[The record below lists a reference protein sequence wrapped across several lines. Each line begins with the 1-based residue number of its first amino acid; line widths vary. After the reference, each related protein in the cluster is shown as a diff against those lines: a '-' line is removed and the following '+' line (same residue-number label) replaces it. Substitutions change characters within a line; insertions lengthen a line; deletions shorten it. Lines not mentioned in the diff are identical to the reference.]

1 MHFICLNPRKA
12 KQATIKKMLSPL
24 GTISWL
30 RIARM
35 SFASSKRAHDV
46 ANTALEMSKDN
57 GQTGLGRALNLWLL
71 RRQYMGSLKHFQT
84 HPTAIAVCWNG
95 LNGTRHVFM
104 QAAKDAGTKRLFF
117 ELAPLPDR
125 ITVDPQGVNFA
136 NSLPRTIAPYHA
148 WAAAHGPVDWR
159 HIASAITQRAATN
172 TPPSTPDCPPLSGNF
187 IFVPLQT
194 PGDSQ
199 LRLFGGAFQ
208 TVDAF
213 VETLIDAS
221 NSLPDGWHIR
231 LKDHP
236 TSTSTAG
243 DLLLNKGDAPIYL
256 DNGTNTFDQ
265 VKASR
270 AVMTVNSS
278 VGLEAMF
285 FGKPVIACGQCFWAI
300 DGVAQ
305 STITPQAIKAA
316 LQNPASLVYDPL
328 ARQSFLGFI
337 TNIYYPK
344 LENAAALI
352 IDRTSGKDRFGFWG
366 DSS

>member
-148 WAAAHGPVDWR
+148 WAAAHGPVDW
-159 HIASAITQRAATN
+159 SATTRTIKQRAATN
-172 TPPSTPDCPPLSGNF
+172 TPPSNANCPALSEKF

-221 NSLPDGWHIR
+221 RNLPKGWHIR

-236 TSTSTAG
+236 TANSTVAG
-243 DLLLNKGDAPIYL
+243 LLAQSHDAPIYL
-256 DNGTNTFDQ
+256 DNDTDTFAQ
-265 VKASR
+265 VKASQ

-285 FGKPVIACGQCFWAI
+285 HEKPVVACGQCFWAI
-300 DGVAQ
+300 DGVATSAQ
-305 STITPQAIKAA
+305 TPEAIATLFKSPADIGYDAA
-316 LQNPASLVYDPL
+316 
-328 ARQSFLGFI
+328 ARGAFLGFI
-337 TNIYYPK
+337 TQVYYPK
-344 LENAAALI
+344 CDTGAALI
-352 IDRTSGKDRFGFWG
+352 CARLSGKDALGFWG
-366 DSS
+366 MQS